1 MIQKISMLINAV
13 LLNMN
18 NQANKLTIQTINQ
31 IGVL

>member
-18 NQANKLTIQTINQ
+18 NQANKPTIQTINQ